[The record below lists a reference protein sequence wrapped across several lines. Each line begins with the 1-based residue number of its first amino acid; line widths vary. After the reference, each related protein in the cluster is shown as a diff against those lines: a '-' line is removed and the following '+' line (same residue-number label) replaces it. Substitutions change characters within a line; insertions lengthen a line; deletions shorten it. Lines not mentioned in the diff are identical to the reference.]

1 MCLGYATSLCLF
13 FMCLCVF
20 HGQGHV
26 HSGHVHACACA
37 LMHFVCVRGLVC
49 VHARILRWQMR
60 AGEVEVDVKEREVM
74 LSKIFKWYDIDF
86 GPAEQLLP
94 WLEPYLPAPKQKLL
108 RQLLDTEGPI
118 RLAYR
123 EYDWSLNST

>member
-1 MCLGYATSLCLF
+1 M
-13 FMCLCVF
+13 
-20 HGQGHV
+20 
-26 HSGHVHACACA
+26 
-37 LMHFVCVRGLVC
+37 
-49 VHARILRWQMR
+49 ILTYEML

-94 WLEPYLPAPKQKLL
+94 WLEPYLPASKQKLL